1 MLKFVER
8 INNEYNFRIRIR
20 LMSKD
25 EWEIEDFMR
34 RRIFNKEDSEEAIR
48 SIKSV
53 LLFINSLL

>member
-48 SIKSV
+48 SIKSA
-53 LLFINSLL
+53 IH